1 MLDYNNSRPHPATS
15 SPSPPSTPHEAVE
28 ASLSLAQTYIAQGN
42 TTAAL
47 QTVFETL
54 RTFCGD
60 TAAQSAAA
68 RVESQLLHL
77 HLQPQQPSAQSAI
90 SQLADIMNGC
100 RIYNDQPVQ
109 PCSSQQIPLEAGM
122 QQLHMQTQPSQYSNS
137 HQPLLTVRSPSPRCD
152 CVKRTAAYELGPS
165 QCGPQPHIS
174 CQELSWV
181 PLNHSAGAPW
191 HAFS

>member
-137 HQPLLTVRSPSPRCD
+137 HQPLLTELRGMRLAEPGVTDESSVICCYCGGIVSRSREK
-152 CVKRTAAYELGPS
+152 VH
-165 QCGPQPHIS
+165 QQFW
-174 CQELSWV
+174 CQASRQ
-181 PLNHSAGAPW
+181 S
-191 HAFS
+191 